1 MFGHIIGIFSNPPKE
16 WENIRQKIDQG
27 SCNFI
32 RLILILAAIPPIA
45 GYIGTTQFGWQIG
58 GGEAVRLT
66 NSSAGIIALL
76 YYFSIIAGIF
86 IVGYMIHWMGET
98 YGADAALPQSLAVA
112 AFTSLPLLLIG
123 IFEIYPILW
132 LNFIVGLAALAYSV
146 YLLYTGIPIMLKV
159 SPEKGFL
166 YSSAVMA
173 FGLVALVSLLIVT
186 AFLWGLGIA
195 PVFK

>member
-1 MFGHIIGIFSNPPKE
+1 MFGHIIGLFSDPPRE

-27 SCNFI
+27 KCSVVK
-32 RLILILAAIPPIA
+32 LVLILAALPPIA

-58 GGEAVRLT
+58 GGEAIRLT
-66 NSSAGIIALL
+66 NASAGMIAIL
-76 YYFSIIAGIF
+76 YYFSIVAGIF

-112 AFTSLPLLLIG
+112 AFTALPVLLIG

-132 LNFIVGLAALAYSV
+132 LNFIIGLAALAYAV
-146 YLLYTGIPIMLKV
+146 YLLYTGVPIMLKI
-159 SPEKGFL
+159 SPERGFL

-186 AFLWGLGIA
+186 AFLWGSGVA
-195 PVFK
+195 PAFK